1 MTAKRVRAY
10 FSQEEYNQLTSRAG
24 EAGLSL
30 SSFIKQSSL
39 GVTISSTVDHEAV
52 LALVQS
58 KADLGRLGGIL
69 KQHLGKPGEA
79 GYDREELRSLLKD
92 IEGAQ
97 RILAAKFDHVAQ
109 ALLMGK

>member
-10 FSQEEYNQLTSRAG
+10 FSQEEYSHLTSRAND
-24 EAGLSL
+24 AGLSL
-30 SSFIKQSSL
+30 SSFIKQASL
-39 GVTISSTVDHEAV
+39 GLTISSTVDHEAV

-58 KADLGRLGGIL
+58 KADLGRLGGLL
-69 KQHLGKPGEA
+69 KLHLGKPGEP
-79 GYDREELRSLLKD
+79 GFDREELRGLLKD

-97 RILAAKFDHVAQ
+97 RILAAKFDQVAQ